1 MNPSLIH
8 EPGQAVV
15 DDPNQPSFSIG
26 LDSNF
31 YWGAQKAKADDEDK
45 DKDGKQSKS
54 TEKKEHQEI
63 LKQRESAKKDAKQVA
78 DGQNSPQQESEQ
90 ALLPDKQIEA
100 KADPK
105 EVKTDVKVKELLALK
120 DLNFS
125 VKKGQFVCIIGD
137 VGAGKSSLLATLI
150 GDLQYLEANKKA
162 HMQE

>member
-1 MNPSLIH
+1 M
-8 EPGQAVV
+8 
-15 DDPNQPSFSIG
+15 
-26 LDSNF
+26 
-31 YWGAQKAKADDEDK
+31 
-45 DKDGKQSKS
+45 
-54 TEKKEHQEI
+54 
-63 LKQRESAKKDAKQVA
+63 
-78 DGQNSPQQESEQ
+78 
-90 ALLPDKQIEA
+90 PDKQIEA

-150 GDLQYLEANKKA
+150 GDLQYLEANQKV